1 MGQASQPRGA
11 LGLARIEWRGIMV
24 APIEKVGCTVVRTEN
39 RQLATSYM
47 RKARLTNLMVHVH
60 VLRLH
65 TAVYHYYPVS
75 RTICVPLFL
84 RVLRQEL

>member
-1 MGQASQPRGA
+1 
-11 LGLARIEWRGIMV
+11 MV

-47 RKARLTNLMVHVH
+47 RKARLNNLMVH

-65 TAVYHYYPVS
+65 TAVYPYYPVS
-75 RTICVPLFL
+75 RTICVPLFV
-84 RVLRQEL
+84 RVLRQQL